1 MADPGQS
8 TNAAGFFFRT
18 IHDGQPAKLYFRV
31 YPVPVLY
38 VSVRMNIDKTHQKE
52 DKRNKNSGK
61 PGLTV
66 PDGFKGNQDEQQ
78 HKQGDTG
85 PRKDPYG
92 SDG

>member
-1 MADPGQS
+1 
-8 TNAAGFFFRT
+8 
-18 IHDGQPAKLYFRV
+18 
-31 YPVPVLY
+31 
-38 VSVRMNIDKTHQKE
+38 
-52 DKRNKNSGK
+52 DKRNKYSGK

-85 PRKDPYG
+85 PSKDPYG